1 MSEAVY
7 GFVALVILILGV
19 WKAIEVIVKI
29 ARYTLRVVRREK
41 ISDEDEALKKKI
53 EEKLKF
59 LKKKKRS

>member
-1 MSEAVY
+1 VSEAVY

-29 ARYTLRVVRREK
+29 ARYTLRVARREK
-41 ISDEDEALKKKI
+41 ISDEDEALRKKI

>member
-1 MSEAVY
+1 VSEAVY